1 MITVQREKE
10 IEERLIAIAKEL
22 IDIANELEYTVDI
35 MASHCKGIGA
45 SPVVFVHP
53 NDSCYSANSIRDING
68 LLFAAREATAG

>member
-1 MITVQREKE
+1 MITVQRKKE
-10 IEERLIAIAKEL
+10 IEDRLIAMTKEL

-35 MASHCKGIGA
+35 MASHCKETGA

-53 NDSCYSANSIRDING
+53 NDSCYSVHSIRDING